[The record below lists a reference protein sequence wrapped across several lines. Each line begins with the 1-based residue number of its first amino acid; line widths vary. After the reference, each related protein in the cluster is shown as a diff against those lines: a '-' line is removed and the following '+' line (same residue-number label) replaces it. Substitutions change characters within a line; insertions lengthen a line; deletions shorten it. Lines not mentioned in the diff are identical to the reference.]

1 MRAQACAQGRVTAR
15 TAKEE
20 TVNRL
25 SRTALPIGLAVAC
38 AVLAAAPAGA
48 QQQYPSKPVR
58 MIVGFP
64 PGGGTDVVARVISQR
79 LSDWWGQGVVVENRA
94 GATGTIG
101 ADVVAKSPPDGYTL
115 IMGHVNSHAIA
126 PNLFKKLPYD
136 ALKDF
141 APVSYVGYV
150 PNVLVVYPAVPARTM
165 KELIALA
172 KAKPGGLNYA
182 SSGTGSTQH
191 LAGEMF
197 KQIAGVDIVHIPYKG
212 SGQAIGDL
220 LAGVVTMN
228 FDTMPPVVDHIKGG
242 RLRALAISTPRRIQQ
257 LPDVPTFEEEGIVG
271 FDVTNWYGVMAPG
284 GTPKD
289 IVAKLNAD
297 INKAMREPDVRARLE
312 QVGTQLRE
320 TRPEE
325 FEAFMK
331 AEIAKYAKLVKDANI
346 RLE

>member
-1 MRAQACAQGRVTAR
+1 MRTNG
-15 TAKEE
+15 
-20 TVNRL
+20 L
-25 SRTALPIGLAVAC
+25 SLRALASALAATC
-38 AVLAAAPAGA
+38 LALAAAPAGA
-48 QQQYPSKPVR
+48 QQQYPTKPVR

-79 LSDWWGQGVVVENRA
+79 LSEWWGQGVLVENRA

-101 ADVVAKSPPDGYTL
+101 ADVVAKAAPDGYTL

-126 PNLFKKLPYD
+126 PNLFSKLPYD

-141 APVSYVGYV
+141 AAVSYVGYV
-150 PNVLVVYPAVPARTM
+150 PNVLVVFPAVPARTM

-182 SSGTGSTQH
+182 SSGMGSTQH

-197 KQIAGVDIVHIPYKG
+197 KQLAGVDIVHVPYKG

-220 LAGVVTMN
+220 LAGVVSMN
-228 FDTMPPVVDHIKGG
+228 FDTMPPVVDHIKSGK
-242 RLRALAISTPRRIQQ
+242 LRALAISTPRRVPQ

-289 IVAKLNAD
+289 IVIKLNGD

-331 AEIAKYAKLVKDANI
+331 AEVAKYAKLVKDANI
-346 RLE
+346 RVE

>member
-1 MRAQACAQGRVTAR
+1 MRTNG
-15 TAKEE
+15 
-20 TVNRL
+20 L
-25 SRTALPIGLAVAC
+25 SLRALASALAATC
-38 AVLAAAPAGA
+38 LALAAAPAGA
-48 QQQYPSKPVR
+48 QQQYPTKPVR

-79 LSDWWGQGVVVENRA
+79 LSEWWGQGVLVENRA

-101 ADVVAKSPPDGYTL
+101 ADVVAKATPDGYTL

-126 PNLFKKLPYD
+126 PNLFSKLPYD

-141 APVSYVGYV
+141 AAVSYVGYV
-150 PNVLVVYPAVPARTM
+150 PNVLVVFPAVPARTM

-182 SSGTGSTQH
+182 SSGMGSTQH

-197 KQIAGVDIVHIPYKG
+197 KQLAGVDIVHVPYKG

-220 LAGVVTMN
+220 LAGVVSMN
-228 FDTMPPVVDHIKGG
+228 FDTMPPVVEHIKSGK
-242 RLRALAISTPRRIQQ
+242 LRALAISTPRRVPQ

-289 IVAKLNAD
+289 IVIKLNGD

-331 AEIAKYAKLVKDANI
+331 AEVAKYAKLVKDANI
-346 RLE
+346 RVE